1 MTEDEI
7 WSIIQKG
14 DRNFARCSEDKS
26 INPNEELSEKFISN
40 LVAHDIPHDDAE
52 LIEINFYDD
61 DEGPGD
67 DELQVPDTYSIS
79 AEGMTNVKPS
89 DYEEMEMAPDNIN
102 AKDDEENYVGS
113 DDVRGYLP
121 ELLYYKVTVPV
132 TEEGL
137 MMQLTKDDGDIYGTA
152 IESYHHHENGGIALL
167 EPKSTFRSKGEQIVR
182 VEEES
187 MHRILSRRYL
197 TSWSTMQK
205 SSQVFDKKYYMSVMW
220 QTWKMYR

>member
-1 MTEDEI
+1 M
-7 WSIIQKG
+7 
-14 DRNFARCSEDKS
+14 
-26 INPNEELSEKFISN
+26 
-40 LVAHDIPHDDAE
+40 
-52 LIEINFYDD
+52 
-61 DEGPGD
+61 
-67 DELQVPDTYSIS
+67 
-79 AEGMTNVKPS
+79 KPS

-205 SSQVFDKKYYMSVMW
+205 SSQVFDKKYYMSVM
-220 QTWKMYR
+220 